1 MVSSVRLRFVHFWQ
15 CTAFIALVNVGTRTV
30 DESPRHNKQKQL
42 GSMKLS
48 FAPAG
53 YGLPP
58 EEKALKGARIHR
70 KCEEAKVMGD
80 IDITG
85 IVLLVCDMIHMHHIA
100 H

>member
-1 MVSSVRLRFVHFWQ
+1 
-15 CTAFIALVNVGTRTV
+15 
-30 DESPRHNKQKQL
+30 
-42 GSMKLS
+42 MKLS